1 MDGDIDIDIDIDIDE
16 AGGDGAGG
24 ADTFAVPGFATGGRV
39 ERTGIALVHE
49 GEYIVP
55 QAGSEAVVSPTSEE
69 TVVSYHFPVRV
80 EVVGT
85 LPDAE
90 VQRVAGYV
98 FDQLDRELSAR
109 N

>member
-1 MDGDIDIDIDIDIDE
+1 MDEDVDNAE
-16 AGGDGAGG
+16 VPAYAAGGW
-24 ADTFAVPGFATGGRV
+24 V

-55 QAGSEAVVSPTSEE
+55 AAGSEAVISGGSG
-69 TVVSYHFPVRV
+69 TVVNYYFPVQL

-85 LPDAE
+85 LPEHE

-98 FDQLDRELSAR
+98 FDELGRELATR
-109 N
+109 I

>member
-1 MDGDIDIDIDIDIDE
+1 MDGDPDE
-16 AGGDGAGG
+16 GPDGVESGPGGQDV
-24 ADTFAVPGFATGGRV
+24 FPVPGFAAGGRV

-55 QAGSEAVVSPTSEE
+55 QAGSEAVISPESESG
-69 TVVSYHFPVRV
+69 VIHYYFPVQV

-85 LPDAE
+85 LPDTE

-98 FDQLDRELSAR
+98 FDQLDRELATR
-109 N
+109 I

>member
-1 MDGDIDIDIDIDIDE
+1 MDG
-16 AGGDGAGG
+16 A
-24 ADTFAVPGFATGGRV
+24 RV

-55 QAGSEAVVSPTSEE
+55 KAGSEAVISPEGDSG
-69 TVVSYHFPVRV
+69 VIHYYFPVQV

-85 LPDAE
+85 LPDTE

-98 FDQLDRELSAR
+98 FDQLDRELATR
-109 N
+109 I

>member
-1 MDGDIDIDIDIDIDE
+1 VSTVEGDE
-16 AGGDGAGG
+16 FAG
-24 ADTFAVPGFATGGRV
+24 ADEMPMPAFAGGGRV
-39 ERTGIALVHE
+39 ERTGLAVVHE

-55 QAGSEAVVSPTSEE
+55 QAGSEAVVTADAGPG
-69 TVVSYHFPVRV
+69 TVVNYYFPVRV

-98 FDQLDRELSAR
+98 FDELDRELATR
-109 N
+109 V